1 MTKTVLFEVVNE
13 IDIFFRIK
21 KKERKTSKGN
31 SVVRRNIDNMAS
43 KMGAEEIKGQHRFML
58 RPED

>member
-21 KKERKTSKGN
+21 KKERETSKGN

>member
-1 MTKTVLFEVVNE
+1 MNAIVLFEVVNE

-21 KKERKTSKGN
+21 KKERKTGKGN